1 MFGVGYQEMLL
12 IGLAALL
19 LFGPGKL
26 PEVMSQAGK
35 FYKQFRDV
43 TGELSGEFNKTVAEA
58 KGELDAMGVDLGPMQ
73 QQVDSITRSVQKDLG
88 GAAGKKTTTTGKKT
102 TTSSAGKKG
111 TSSSSSRS
119 TTASKSGSKTTS
131 TRTSSSS
138 KTSKTSTSGK
148 SVTDSRSTT
157 SAHAAGKP
165 VVIASKEDPFA
176 GVSLFEPAER
186 KPKRRAR
193 AATPS
198 AFTDLT
204 PRDEMVA
211 EEPTAAP
218 AASEPIALDPNDPIA
233 RARQRRMKAGYAQ
246 ATA

>member
-1 MFGVGYQEMLL
+1 MFGIGYQEMLL

-35 FYKQFRDV
+35 WYKQFRDV
-43 TGELSGEFNKTVAEA
+43 TSELSGEFNKTVAEA

-73 QQVDSITRSVQKDLG
+73 KQVNSISRSVEKDLG
-88 GAAGKKTTTTGKKT
+88 VGNKKTTTTGKKT
-102 TTSSAGKKG
+102 TTTTAGKKTG
-111 TSSSSSRS
+111 TSSASKS
-119 TTASKSGSKTTS
+119 TTASKAGGKTTS
-131 TRTSSSS
+131 TRASGSAAKTGNSSAS
-138 KTSKTSTSGK
+138 KTTKSNMTS
-148 SVTDSRSTT
+148 
-157 SAHAAGKP
+157 GKP
-165 VVIASKEDPFA
+165 VVVATKEDPVA
-176 GVSLFEPAER
+176 DLSLFEQAER

-204 PRDEMVA
+204 PRAQEAGDAMPA
-211 EEPTAAP
+211 EAVVEKPAP
-218 AASEPIALDPNDPIA
+218 ISIDPNDPVA
-233 RARQRRMKAGYAQ
+233 RARQRRMKAGYTQ

>member
-43 TGELSGEFNKTVAEA
+43 TDELSGEFNKTVAEA

-73 QQVDSITRSVQKDLG
+73 QQVDSITKSVQKDLG
-88 GAAGKKTTTTGKKT
+88 GAAGKKTTSTGKKS
-102 TTSSAGKKG
+102 TSSSGAKKSTG
-111 TSSSSSRS
+111 SSSSRS
-119 TTASKSGSKTTS
+119 TTAGKSGSKATS
-131 TRTSSSS
+131 TRTSSSGS
-138 KTSKTSTSGK
+138 KATTSTK
-148 SVTDSRSTT
+148 KATDSRATT
-157 SAHAAGKP
+157 SAHSAGKP
-165 VVIASKEDPFA
+165 IVVASKDDPFA

-204 PRDEMVA
+204 PRDEPA
-211 EEPTAAP
+211 SEEPQAA
-218 AASEPIALDPNDPIA
+218 ATASEPVAPDSNDPVA

>member
-88 GAAGKKTTTTGKKT
+88 GAAGKKTTSTGKKS
-102 TTSSAGKKG
+102 TTSSGAKKSTG
-111 TSSSSSRS
+111 SSSSRS
-119 TTASKSGSKTTS
+119 TTAGKSGSKTTS
-131 TRTSSSS
+131 TRTSSSGS
-138 KTSKTSTSGK
+138 KTTTSTK
-148 SVTDSRSTT
+148 KATDSRATT
-157 SAHAAGKP
+157 SAHSAGKP
-165 VVIASKEDPFA
+165 IVVASKEDPFA

-204 PRDEMVA
+204 PRDEPVS
-211 EEPTAAP
+211 EEPTTAAT
-218 AASEPIALDPNDPIA
+218 ASDPIALDTNDPIA